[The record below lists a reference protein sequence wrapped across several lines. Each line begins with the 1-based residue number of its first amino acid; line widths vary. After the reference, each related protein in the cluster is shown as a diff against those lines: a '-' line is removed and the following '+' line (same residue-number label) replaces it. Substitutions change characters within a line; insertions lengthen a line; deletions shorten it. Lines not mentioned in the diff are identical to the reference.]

1 MNGIDATRAV
11 VAAHPEVGVL
21 VLTMGEDDGTVLS
34 ALRAGA
40 RGYLRKGAEQD
51 EIVRAVSTV
60 HGGGVVFG
68 ASLAARI
75 AEVLAPASRPERPF
89 PGLTERETEV
99 LDLIAAGRSTARS
112 PRLCSSRPN
121 DPQQHHQHPGQ
132 APGHRPGR
140 RHHPGPGR
148 RAGAGMRA
156 GRSEGGRGEDG
167 EASGALGSGHGA
179 HRRGEEPGEA
189 GRPDPFERF
198 VELSTKVIS
207 RAPFFAVVVAVVVI
221 WAASYPLWKTTTK
234 WELAIHTFGAVLSLL
249 LLVLLENA
257 GRRNTEA
264 MQEKLNVIAEALAA
278 LMDSRAADDPRLRE
292 AVEDLREA
300 VGLEERH

>member
-1 MNGIDATRAV
+1 MERTDAAKSR
-11 VAAHPEVGVL
+11 EQQ
-21 VLTMGEDDGTVLS
+21 DGL
-34 ALRAGA
+34 
-40 RGYLRKGAEQD
+40 
-51 EIVRAVSTV
+51 
-60 HGGGVVFG
+60 
-68 ASLAARI
+68 
-75 AEVLAPASRPERPF
+75 
-89 PGLTERETEV
+89 
-99 LDLIAAGRSTARS
+99 
-112 PRLCSSRPN
+112 
-121 DPQQHHQHPGQ
+121 
-132 APGHRPGR
+132 
-140 RHHPGPGR
+140 
-148 RAGAGMRA
+148 
-156 GRSEGGRGEDG
+156 
-167 EASGALGSGHGA
+167 
-179 HRRGEEPGEA
+179 
-189 GRPDPFERF
+189 DPFERF

-207 RAPFFAVVVAVVVI
+207 RAPFFAVVVAVLVI